1 MLTNVMQLTL
11 KSCKKLNF
19 YNYLFMGLNKNQST
33 NALYLFQGKIIT
45 AATKE
50 SHTLEKNGKFY
61 NQYDSVEGRITDV
74 KIVDGYEGNKDVA
87 MTITDIEGSY
97 TMYFG
102 VNSNYFRSFARSVKN
117 VDFTKNIE
125 FFPTYK
131 KEGEKINTSLLMKQD
146 GNWIKRFYTRE
157 NMGEMPVAMPVEVNG
172 KTTYDYKDQNDF
184 LIAELIGKFEEEKL
198 PF

>member
-1 MLTNVMQLTL
+1 
-11 KSCKKLNF
+11 
-19 YNYLFMGLNKNQST
+19 MGLNKNQST

-50 SHTLEKNGKFY
+50 NHTLEKNGKFY
-61 NQYDSVEGRITDV
+61 NQFDSVDGRITDV
-74 KIVDGYEGNKDVA
+74 RIVDGYESNKDVA
-87 MTITDIEGSY
+87 LTITDIEGSY

-102 VNSNYFRSFARSVKN
+102 VNSNYFRSFARSIKN
-117 VDFTKNIE
+117 VDFSKNIE

-131 KEGEKINTSLLMKQD
+131 KEGEKISTSLLMKQD

-157 NMGEMPVAMPVEVNG
+157 NMGEMPVALPLEVNG

-184 LIAELIGKFEEEKL
+184 LIGELISKFEAERL